1 MSDPNEHPVM
11 EQVRFL
17 RDLADRVEAL
27 PTGYGYGVGATDAY
41 RLRTISYA
49 LEFMFTASTRDDW
62 TSPPTREELN
72 SLSVPE
78 NVRINALDEKG
89 RRIKPA
95 GPDWEK
101 NLPPF
106 PDSLG
111 DDT

>member
-1 MSDPNEHPVM
+1 VSDPNEHPVM

-27 PTGYGYGVGATDAY
+27 PTGYGYGVGASDAY

-49 LEFMFTASTRDDW
+49 LEFMFTATAPGV
-62 TSPPTREELN
+62 T
-72 SLSVPE
+72 